1 MTFVLAKRFVDH
13 KQRRFITVPIQNLKR
28 KDTSLMTSNGIR
40 SSNGNFPSGGGQGR
54 MTTLSLEI
62 LKKLD
67 IEHLETLQVHQK
79 FFYV

>member
-1 MTFVLAKRFVDH
+1 
-13 KQRRFITVPIQNLKR
+13 
-28 KDTSLMTSNGIR
+28 MTSNGIR

-67 IEHLETLQVHQK
+67 IEHLETLQV
-79 FFYV
+79 FYVQFLQYLK